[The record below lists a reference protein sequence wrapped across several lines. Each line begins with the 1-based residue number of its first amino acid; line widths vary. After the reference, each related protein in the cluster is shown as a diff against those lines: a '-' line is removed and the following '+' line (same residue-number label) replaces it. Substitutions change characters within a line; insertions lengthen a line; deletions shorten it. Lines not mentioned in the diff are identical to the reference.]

1 MANDGRLPEDAY
13 KDANKI
19 DYATNVD
26 DKGKAHPDMRPFE
39 WMGSDHQIDISKV
52 LSSEK
57 NQGEFNS
64 WLEDSSLKPVRG
76 FGKDFDDG
84 LTEGKKHASE
94 D

>member
-1 MANDGRLPEDAY
+1 MSETRPA
-13 KDANKI
+13 
-19 DYATNVD
+19 
-26 DKGKAHPDMRPFE
+26 AHPFE

-52 LSSEK
+52 PSSEK
-57 NQGEFNS
+57 NQREFNS

-84 LTEGKKHASE
+84 LTEGKDSAPK